1 MILDKFLQHIR
12 VERRL
17 SENTVTSYA
26 ETLKLFADFLAA
38 LPEPKK
44 IGEADADNIRAW
56 MSEMLETRHSA
67 AYVNRSLTALKT
79 FYKYCLS
86 PGEVDKD
93 PARNIQGP
101 KKPRRLPRFMKE
113 KDMEKLLD
121 IMQGDD
127 IFNNVRAR
135 TIIYMLYLTGLR
147 AAELV
152 SLNDDMIDF
161 VNNEIKVTGKRN
173 KQRLVP
179 FGEEMKDVLMRY
191 LEIRDNTVVRENN
204 ALFVGNRGKRM
215 TTVMLRE
222 IVKKSLSMVST
233 MQKLSPHLLRHTFA
247 TTMLN
252 HDANLESI
260 QKLLGH
266 QSLDATEIYTHTT
279 FEQLKKVYNEA
290 HPRS

>member
-26 ETLKLFADFLAA
+26 ETLKLFAAFLAA

-86 PGEVDKD
+86 TGEVDKD

-191 LEIRDNTVVRENN
+191 LEIRDNSVVRENN

>member
-86 PGEVDKD
+86 TGEVDKD

>member
-86 PGEVDKD
+86 TGEVDKD

-191 LEIRDNTVVRENN
+191 LEIRDNSVVRENN

>member
-86 PGEVDKD
+86 TGEVDKD

-161 VNNEIKVTGKRN
+161 VNNEVKVTGKRN

-191 LEIRDNTVVRENN
+191 LEIRDNSVVRENN